1 MDRTNRIISYLIKRR
16 RTPAFGVLLE
26 GTMKLTAVSC
36 VPGSLLGHRRDS
48 KRRMAVFV
56 AILVVMFLPGI
67 GFAQGPSCEEQGL
80 CTLGD
85 GSCGIEVDGVCRT
98 IEDASCLQAGGC
110 LRPDG
115 SCGIEVDGVCR
126 TIEDASCL
134 QAGGC
139 LRPDG
144 SCGVEVDGVCRTMEE
159 ASCLQAG
166 GCLRPDGSC
175 GIEVDGV
182 CRTME
187 EASCLQNGKVWEN
200 GECIDIVAEPATI
213 VLVGSGLL
221 GLSLA
226 RKWFRQRTQRPDE

>member
-126 TIEDASCL
+126 T
-134 QAGGC
+134 
-139 LRPDG
+139 
-144 SCGVEVDGVCRTMEE
+144 
-159 ASCLQAG
+159 
-166 GCLRPDGSC
+166 
-175 GIEVDGV
+175 
-182 CRTME
+182 ME